1 MMTRTVFVTVALCVA
16 AQAFAQ
22 NVSAQ
27 EAPGSR
33 AAGMGGAFVAVA
45 DDASAVYWNPAGL
58 ASGPMFNLQLDLGT
72 SDLSPGSPADI
83 SAAGARRTT
92 RFVAFGTPPLG
103 VSFYRFSTLRAVA
116 PSPAVSDGIDRQEE
130 GLASVRLTTSVFGVT
145 LLQSIGAG
153 LTMGTTLKLVRGSFA
168 GGIVPGG
175 GASGGDW
182 ADVWDRVNDLD
193 ADARTRA
200 DLDVGVMFNP
210 GGQLKLGLVA
220 RNLRRPSFAP
230 DDAGEAIEDAARL
243 DREVRFGA
251 AWGSRW
257 PGISPLVVSFDA
269 DLTRVTD
276 MDGTERRDVAAGAE
290 TWWWERRIGLRGGWR
305 ASTVGDARPVG
316 TGGISIAVRSGVYVD
331 AHIARGRG
339 DRGAWSVGGRFTY

>member
-1 MMTRTVFVTVALCVA
+1 MMTKSVFVTVALCVA

-22 NVSAQ
+22 NSNAQ
-27 EAPGSR
+27 DAPGSR

-58 ASGPMFNLQLDLGT
+58 ASGPMFNLQLDLG
-72 SDLSPGSPADI
+72 SSELSPGSPADRD
-83 SAAGARRTT
+83 AAGARRTT
-92 RFVAFGTPPLG
+92 RFVAFGTPPFG
-103 VSFYRFSTLRAVA
+103 VSYYRFATLRAIA
-116 PSPAVSDGIDRQEE
+116 PSPAVPDGNGREEE
-130 GLASVRLTTSVFGVT
+130 GLPSVRLTTSVFGVT

-153 LTMGTTLKLVRGSFA
+153 LTLGTTLKLVNGSYA
-168 GGIVPGG
+168 GGNVAGG
-175 GASGGDW
+175 NW
-182 ADVWDRVNDLD
+182 TDVWDRVNDLD
-193 ADARTRA
+193 ADGRTRA

-220 RNLRRPSFAP
+220 RNVRRPSFAP
-230 DDAGEAIEDAARL
+230 DDAGEVLEDAARL

-257 PGISPLVVSFDA
+257 PGITPLIVSFDA

-276 MDGTERRDVAAGAE
+276 IDGTERRDVAAGAE

-305 ASTVGDARPVG
+305 ASTVDEARPVA